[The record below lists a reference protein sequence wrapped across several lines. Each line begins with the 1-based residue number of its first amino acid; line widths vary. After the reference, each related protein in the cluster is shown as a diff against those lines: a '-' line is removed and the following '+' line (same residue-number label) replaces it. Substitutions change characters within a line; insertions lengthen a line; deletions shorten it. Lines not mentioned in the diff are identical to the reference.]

1 MKNLMNFKCSWEKN
15 SHGDHNFRYLLS
27 LDKREERLK
36 PIYEYHY
43 NKKSQKSQGMIEC

>member
-1 MKNLMNFKCSWEKN
+1 MLP
-15 SHGDHNFRYLLS
+15 
-27 LDKREERLK
+27 LDKQGERLK